1 MDIDK
6 SYNIAQAK
14 EATQTLIVNISKFLC
29 ANTFIVDRLKYNLDE
44 CKFDSEIVIDIE
56 DGLYKLGLSLAEL
69 LRYWDD
75 EDDEE

>member
-1 MDIDK
+1 MNTDK

-14 EATQTLIVNISKFLC
+14 EATQQLIVNISKFLC
-29 ANTFIVDRLKYNLDE
+29 ANTIIADRLKYNIDE
-44 CKFDSEIVIDIE
+44 CKFDSGIVIDIE
-56 DGLYKLGLSLAEL
+56 DGFYKLGLSLAEL